1 MEKKYVY
8 MFSEGNA
15 NMRELLGGKGAN
27 LAEMTNLG
35 MPVPTGYTIS
45 TEACVAYFKNG
56 NKISEEILAQIM
68 QGLKKQEEISGKKF
82 GDEKNPLLVS
92 VRSGAR
98 VSMPGMMDTIL
109 NLGLNDKT
117 TEVLASLSGKEW
129 WAYDCY
135 RRLIQMFGE
144 VAMGA
149 DENGFEKIIEAAK
162 QKQGV
167 KLDKDLSVESLKV
180 VIDGYKKYIKEQVG
194 VEFPQEPISQLYMAV
209 EAVFKSWQNDRA
221 VIYRRMNDIPEEWGT
236 AVNIQEMVF
245 GNLNDR
251 SGTGVAF
258 SRNPSNGEN
267 KLYGEFM
274 WNAQGEDI
282 VSGARTPLPIESLNE
297 TMPEVYKQ
305 FVDYV
310 KKLELHY
317 KDMQDMEFTIEN
329 GKLFFL
335 QTRNG
340 KRTAMASL
348 NIAVDLVN
356 EGISTKERVIKALDP
371 RLIDTLL
378 HNQFDPAAVKKLT
391 PMAEGLAASPGACF
405 GQVVFTADRAKE
417 LAKENIKTILI
428 RQETSPKDIEGMQI
442 CEGVLTARGGMTSHA
457 AVVARGLGEPCVVG
471 CSVLQV
477 FEEENYCLFGDKK
490 IVEGDVISLD
500 GSTGKIYFGEVATI
514 PASISGNFKVVMDW
528 CKEIKKI
535 GVRANA
541 DTPTD
546 VHNAIMFGA
555 EGVGLV
561 RTEHMFFKSE
571 KILPMRQMIV
581 ARNLEERQKALAKLL
596 VLQKEDFV
604 GIYRE
609 LKGLPATI
617 RLIDPPLHEFLPHSE
632 DEQQILADACGMKF
646 EDLVDIVNSLA
657 EFNPMMGHRGCRLA
671 VTFPEIAVM
680 QTRAIMEAAI
690 QVSREQNIPV
700 EPEIMIPLVSSIKE
714 YLFVK
719 DIVVKTAE
727 EVIKEQNYPVHYKIG
742 TMIETPRAAIISE
755 QLAENADFFSFGT
768 NDLTQLSFGFSRD
781 DAGKFIN
788 DYYDK
793 KILEHDP
800 FVRLDEE
807 GVGELIKLT
816 TRNAR
821 GVKPDFKIGVCG
833 EQGSN
838 ADSVKFLYDNGVSY
852 VSCSTY
858 RVPIAIL
865 AGAIASIK

>member
-1 MEKKYVY
+1 
-8 MFSEGNA
+8 
-15 NMRELLGGKGAN
+15 
-27 LAEMTNLG
+27 
-35 MPVPTGYTIS
+35 
-45 TEACVAYFKNG
+45 
-56 NKISEEILAQIM
+56 
-68 QGLKKQEEISGKKF
+68 
-82 GDEKNPLLVS
+82 
-92 VRSGAR
+92 
-98 VSMPGMMDTIL
+98 
-109 NLGLNDKT
+109 
-117 TEVLASLSGKEW
+117 
-129 WAYDCY
+129 
-135 RRLIQMFGE
+135 
-144 VAMGA
+144 
-149 DENGFEKIIEAAK
+149 
-162 QKQGV
+162 
-167 KLDKDLSVESLKV
+167 
-180 VIDGYKKYIKEQVG
+180 
-194 VEFPQEPISQLYMAV
+194 
-209 EAVFKSWQNDRA
+209 
-221 VIYRRMNDIPEEWGT
+221 
-236 AVNIQEMVF
+236 
-245 GNLNDR
+245 
-251 SGTGVAF
+251 
-258 SRNPSNGEN
+258 
-267 KLYGEFM
+267 
-274 WNAQGEDI
+274 
-282 VSGARTPLPIESLNE
+282 
-297 TMPEVYKQ
+297 
-305 FVDYV
+305 
-310 KKLELHY
+310 
-317 KDMQDMEFTIEN
+317 
-329 GKLFFL
+329 
-335 QTRNG
+335 
-340 KRTAMASL
+340 
-348 NIAVDLVN
+348 
-356 EGISTKERVIKALDP
+356 
-371 RLIDTLL
+371 
-378 HNQFDPAAVKKLT
+378 
-391 PMAEGLAASPGACF
+391 
-405 GQVVFTADRAKE
+405 
-417 LAKENIKTILI
+417 
-428 RQETSPKDIEGMQI
+428 
-442 CEGVLTARGGMTSHA
+442 
-457 AVVARGLGEPCVVG
+457 
-471 CSVLQV
+471 
-477 FEEENYCLFGDKK
+477 
-490 IVEGDVISLD
+490 
-500 GSTGKIYFGEVATI
+500 
-514 PASISGNFKVVMDW
+514 
-528 CKEIKKI
+528 
-535 GVRANA
+535 
-541 DTPTD
+541 
-546 VHNAIMFGA
+546 
-555 EGVGLV
+555 
-561 RTEHMFFKSE
+561 
-571 KILPMRQMIV
+571 MIV

-852 VSCSTY
+852 VSCSPY